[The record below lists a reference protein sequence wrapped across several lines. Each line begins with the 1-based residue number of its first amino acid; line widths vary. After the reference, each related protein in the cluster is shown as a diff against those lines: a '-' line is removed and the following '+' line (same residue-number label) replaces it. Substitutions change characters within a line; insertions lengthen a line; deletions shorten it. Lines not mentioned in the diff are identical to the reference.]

1 MDRKRSP
8 AHQHTAAL
16 SWQLGEQGGVLQL
29 GEQHWPVLLKR
40 STRRTVG
47 LLIRDGQLTLQL
59 PQRYPLHELTP
70 LLREK
75 SAWLLRHLLAAPAP
89 VPALQDGGELEWLG
103 EPLTLV
109 CLPAAGR
116 SSRVERDGRHLVVR
130 LPVAAAED
138 ALQQAVCRH
147 YRQQALPYLLARLS
161 HFAAVM
167 QRPVPPLTLSS
178 ARGRWGSCNRHGEIR
193 LNWRLLQA
201 PPDVVDYVVCHELA
215 HLLEFNHSPRFW
227 AEVAR
232 LCPAYQHLR
241 KTLKQQGARWMH
253 IG

>member
-1 MDRKRSP
+1 MDRRRSP
-8 AHQHTAAL
+8 AHQHAAAL
-16 SWQLGEQGGVLQL
+16 SWQLTEQGGTLQL
-29 GEQHWPVLLKR
+29 ASQSWPIQLKR
-40 STRRTVG
+40 SARRTVG

-59 PQRYPLHELTP
+59 PQRYPLHDLTP
-70 LLREK
+70 LLRDK
-75 SAWLLRHLLAAPAP
+75 ASWLLRHLQTAAEP
-89 VPALQDGGELEWLG
+89 VPALQDGGTVEWLG

-116 SSRVERDGRHLVVR
+116 SSRVERDGAHLVVR
-130 LPVAAAED
+130 VPVAAAAD
-138 ALQQAVCRH
+138 ALPQAVSRY

-161 HFAAVM
+161 HFAALM
-167 QRPVPPLTLSS
+167 QRPVPPLSLSS

-201 PPDVVDYVVCHELA
+201 PPEVVDYVVCHELA

-232 LCPAYQHLR
+232 LCPSYLPLR
-241 KTLKQQGARWMH
+241 SVLKQQGHRWMRL
-253 IG
+253 G